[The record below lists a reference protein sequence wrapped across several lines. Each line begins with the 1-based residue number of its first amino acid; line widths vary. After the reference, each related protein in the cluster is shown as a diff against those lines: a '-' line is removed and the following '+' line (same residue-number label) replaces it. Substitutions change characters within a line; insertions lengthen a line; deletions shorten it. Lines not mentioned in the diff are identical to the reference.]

1 LNLIVALRS
10 RGGVEVLTAHADGE
24 DATAGGRYRD
34 PGPANGSDLRVGV
47 AGAIA
52 ASGRLT
58 ATPVS
63 IGWL

>member
-10 RGGVEVLTAHADGE
+10 RGGVEVLTAHVDGE
-24 DATAGGRYRD
+24 GATAGGQHRD
-34 PGPANGSDLRVGV
+34 PDPDNGPDRRAGV

-58 ATPVS
+58 ATPVLL
-63 IGWL
+63 G